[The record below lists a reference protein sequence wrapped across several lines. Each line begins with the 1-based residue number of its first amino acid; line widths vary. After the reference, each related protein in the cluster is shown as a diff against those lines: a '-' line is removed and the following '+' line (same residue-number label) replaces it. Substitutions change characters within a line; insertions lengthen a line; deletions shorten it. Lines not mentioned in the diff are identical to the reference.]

1 MKRPCLPLPAVQAP
15 TTKILPTKCLNTAE
29 PQIFCPPKI
38 TRYAVYN
45 YCFTEHTIHNLHRES
60 FGLYHL
66 LLKSLK
72 MVEKPFELF
81 NGCLQ
86 CGQQVFLRS
95 VCLSMQLL
103 QNSFPQP
110 PCCCG
115 SLTTSRQMRHLR
127 EFAGSSTN
135 L

>member
-1 MKRPCLPLPAVQAP
+1 MYMYVTQYIIIIIVLAHH
-15 TTKILPTKCLNTAE
+15 
-29 PQIFCPPKI
+29 F
-38 TRYAVYN
+38 
-45 YCFTEHTIHNLHRES
+45 HRES
-60 FGLYHL
+60 FDLYHL

-72 MVEKPFELF
+72 MVGKPFELF

-86 CGQQVFLRS
+86 CGQVFLRS
-95 VCLSMQLL
+95 VCLSIHTL

-127 EFAGSSTN
+127 ESAGSFMN